1 MTERAGISSR
11 AQIGFGLAIA
21 IGAGAAAVALVLL
34 VLGLWK
40 SFARATAPTLVDLP
54 GGSWMAGGVLGVVS
68 VLGAFGGLW
77 CITAAPSRTGL
88 QRALLSLAAGVCCLA
103 AIGPLFYF
111 ISTLPGKNCHSSG
124 PKCAYI
130 PGTGSALLAY
140 AMSVALVAWIVL
152 RTLSVLEEAHAARER
167 TRMRNL
173 RKRGRKSRA
182 ARERARR

>member
-1 MTERAGISSR
+1 MVRYRGTVPDGRS
-11 AQIGFGLAIA
+11 
-21 IGAGAAAVALVLL
+21 AA
-34 VLGLWK
+34 LW
-40 SFARATAPTLVDLP
+40 
-54 GGSWMAGGVLGVVS
+54 
-68 VLGAFGGLW
+68 
-77 CITAAPSRTGL
+77 
-88 QRALLSLAAGVCCLA
+88 SLAAGVCCLA

-111 ISTLPGKNCHSSG
+111 ISTLPGKNCSNG

-130 PGTGSALLAY
+130 PGTASALLAY
-140 AMSVALVAWIVL
+140 TMSVALVAWIVL

>member
-1 MTERAGISSR
+1 M
-11 AQIGFGLAIA
+11 
-21 IGAGAAAVALVLL
+21 
-34 VLGLWK
+34 
-40 SFARATAPTLVDLP
+40 
-54 GGSWMAGGVLGVVS
+54 
-68 VLGAFGGLW
+68 
-77 CITAAPSRTGL
+77 TAASSRTGV
-88 QRALLSLAAGVCCLA
+88 QRTLRSLAAGVCCLA

-111 ISTLPGKNCHSSG
+111 ISALPGKNCHSSG
-124 PKCAYI
+124 PTCAYI

-152 RTLSVLEEAHAARER
+152 RTLSVLGEAHAAKER